1 VALLEV
7 QPVIQLVRA
16 ASYGPWKAQ
25 RERAWQRDE
34 CTTAGWPKKL
44 DDAEIAALLL
54 PISAGRVGAAVGTH
68 PICIAE
74 PIFSKGRPG
83 SGGQD
88 EIVLGLLTN
97 WCRNPSA
104 GVTGLL
110 APPVVERIG
119 QRGVLD
125 RRVEDFGL
133 TWHLPRADGI

>member
-1 VALLEV
+1 MTPRSPRCSSRS
-7 QPVIQLVRA
+7 QQ
-16 ASYGPWKAQ
+16 
-25 RERAWQRDE
+25 
-34 CTTAGWPKKL
+34 
-44 DDAEIAALLL
+44 
-54 PISAGRVGAAVGTH
+54 GRVGAAVGVH
-68 PICIAE
+68 PICVAE

-83 SGGQD
+83 PGGQD

-97 WCRNPSA
+97 WCRNAAP
-104 GVTGLL
+104 GVTALL